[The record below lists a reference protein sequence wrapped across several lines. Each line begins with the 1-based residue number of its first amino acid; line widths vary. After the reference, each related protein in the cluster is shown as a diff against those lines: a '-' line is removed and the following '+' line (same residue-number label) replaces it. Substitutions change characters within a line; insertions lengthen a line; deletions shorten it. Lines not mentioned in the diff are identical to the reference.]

1 MKASP
6 APESNS
12 ATGMLTKRK
21 LVPFILSIPLIGAV
35 AFFGPLSPE
44 GWKSACG
51 CMPADWEFVRIL
63 SIEAEGSSFPASVDL
78 DRLDA
83 ERVASGFR
91 RKIPVGS
98 SMQEIKETSRFMES
112 TCEEVN
118 ARLYRCDYWL
128 QFKRTSARGYSVS
141 FHLSERQQLVSVEAK
156 STTREKKQAL

>member
-1 MKASP
+1 
-6 APESNS
+6 
-12 ATGMLTKRK
+12 
-21 LVPFILSIPLIGAV
+21 
-35 AFFGPLSPE
+35 
-44 GWKSACG
+44 
-51 CMPADWEFVRIL
+51 MPADWEFVRIL

-78 DRLDA
+78 DKLDA

>member
-1 MKASP
+1 
-6 APESNS
+6 
-12 ATGMLTKRK
+12 MLTKRK
-21 LVPFILSIPLIGAV
+21 LIPVILSIPLIGAL
-35 AFFGPLSPE
+35 AFFGPSGPE

-51 CMPADWEFVRIL
+51 CIPTDLGFVSFL
-63 SIEAEGSSFPASVDL
+63 SLETEGAAFSASVDL
-78 DRLDA
+78 DKLDD
-83 ERVASGFR
+83 EKVVSGFLH
-91 RKIPVGS
+91 KIPVGS
-98 SMQEIKETSRFMES
+98 SLQEIKETSRFMES